1 MKGNSTGW
9 NTMLSG
15 QGIQISDLSICIDWY
30 CSLSS
35 LGLQS
40 QVAKTHEEGIQA
52 ENLDGYDSFSQ
63 VEKVGKETLQKYCHF
78 ITCKL
83 YPRKYEIHLK
93 ISDVQREWVNN
104 FWPFY
109 QEYSARGYRVEWCF
123 PNPNFFYPSCN
134 VATNNLYRTSP
145 SISHSLG

>member
-1 MKGNSTGW
+1 
-9 NTMLSG
+9 MLSG
-15 QGIQISDLSICIDWY
+15 QGIQISDLSICIDRY
-30 CSLSS
+30 FSLSS

-52 ENLDGYDSFSQ
+52 ENLDGCDSFSQ

-104 FWPFY
+104 FWPFRNILL
-109 QEYSARGYRVEWCF
+109 EGVGWSGV
-123 PNPNFFYPSCN
+123 
-134 VATNNLYRTSP
+134 SP
-145 SISHSLG
+145 ILISSTLLVMLPQITCTELHLA